1 MIYEIKYKIFL
12 DDDTEDIITLQA
24 DCEFSACVLMR
35 EIARRN
41 SKIVRYERMEVSSVV
56 QV

>member
-56 QV
+56 QR

>member
-1 MIYEIKYKIFL
+1 MVYEIKYKVVF
-12 DDDTEDIITLQA
+12 DDDTEDIVTLQA

-41 SKIVRYERMEVSSVV
+41 SKIVRYERMEVSSVI
-56 QV
+56 QG